1 MRNRQ
6 HGATLLEVIL
16 ATAIMGWFFSYVGSQ
31 LKIYALNRQID
42 ATANNIINL
51 VISSKTFLSTY
62 HLKTET
68 LDSNGKDYIPN
79 PLLLPSTLESQH
91 FPPSLNWMKKTGC
104 TPPGSLP
111 DNLEINYLSC
121 NYNSDVSDMK
131 FIGFHIDFN
140 KYNNVMYPKIKRYI
154 KNAGFRYVSE
164 SNQDFGYFMKLLTRI
179 SNIKRDGEFPI
190 NYDQFIVSKYSKCG
204 NHFCIKPNTG
214 IPLSTLLGPD
224 ITVLNNYIDSVTSET
239 DYSGF
244 DISVLHQNK
253 PIETY
258 LKRDGSV
265 SIEEDKSLC
274 WNSVTQNKKTCLRAV
289 SNELKTQK
297 FLLAESDFAAGA
309 NKKKTPIQVSQHVF
323 IGNKPVYIPY
333 LRCPSHERLMMKNKI
348 TAFSSSFSTGS
359 ENATDFS
366 NNSAINSQG
375 TKGADGKHAMMSGLS
390 LEWDAEETAKR
401 WKIEGAL
408 AFDAS
413 FSFFHD
419 AKSVLR
425 NPKSMSFIAIQWC
438 EEI

>member
-6 HGATLLEVIL
+6 SGVTLLEVIL

-79 PLLLPSTLESQH
+79 PLLLPSTLERQY

-104 TPPGSLP
+104 SPPGSLP

-131 FIGFHIDFN
+131 FIGFHIEFN

-154 KNAGFRYVSE
+154 KNANFRYISE

-190 NYDQFIVSKYSKCG
+190 NYDQFIVAKYSKCG
-204 NHFCIKPNTG
+204 NHFCIKPDSG

-224 ITVLNNYIDSVTSET
+224 ITVLNNYIDSVTSGT

-265 SIEEDKSLC
+265 SIDGNKSLC
-274 WNSVTQNKKTCLRAV
+274 WNSVTGNKNPCLRTT
-289 SNELKTQK
+289 SNDSENTKYII
-297 FLLAESDFAAGA
+297 AEGGFASGLD
-309 NKKKTPIQVSQHVF
+309 KKKTPIVVSQHSF
-323 IGNKPVYIPY
+323 IDNQPIY
-333 LRCPSHERLMMKNKI
+333 LSYLQCPSVENLMMKNKI

-359 ENATDFS
+359 ENTSDFS

-390 LEWDAEETAKR
+390 LEWEAEEEAKR
-401 WKIEGAL
+401 WQIRGAL

-413 FSFFHD
+413 YSFYHD
-419 AKSVLR
+419 SKSVLR
-425 NPKSMSFIAIQWC
+425 NPKSMSFVAIQWC